1 MDDRFRRPDQ
11 FKVIDVWV
19 SRPTQSS
26 PGPIERSETAVF
38 IREEADTFVVDIEHR
53 DGYADGGCVPSP
65 TMLAG
70 LMLQALSSLEP

>member
-1 MDDRFRRPDQ
+1 MDDRFRRLDQ
-11 FKVIDVWV
+11 FKVIDVRV

-26 PGPIERSETAVF
+26 LGRINRSEAAVF

-53 DGYADGGCVPSP
+53 DGYADGVNIPAP